1 MQRRTLLATSLLGTS
16 LAAAGLTRHAAAQ
29 GTRPVRLVVPAP
41 PGGAIDVL
49 GRLYAQRLGARM
61 GQNWVVENRA
71 GGNNTIGAA
80 DVARA
85 APDGMTFLTNADIHL
100 MGKRVVRNLPYDP
113 MADFQPIGRKATAPL
128 LIVGNPET
136 TRATTLAEL
145 AANMRREPARYA
157 FSTSGGGSMAH
168 LAAEGVKRRF
178 GAPDVVVANY
188 RGTAPALNDVVSGS
202 VALMVAPLLS
212 AMPLVQSGRLRAFAV
227 TSPTRSSAAPDVPTV
242 DEAGFA
248 GLHFTLWYAVWGP
261 KGLPMPI
268 AETVAEHIREI
279 GKEAEIAQRILAM
292 GADPFTTDTPASF
305 AAFLAEENAKN
316 GRIADEAGIQPE

>member
-1 MQRRTLLATSLLGTS
+1 MHRRYFLGAG
-16 LAAAGLTRHAAAQ
+16 LAALPASRAAAQ
-29 GTRPVRLVVPAP
+29 GGRPVRLVVPGP

-49 GRLYAQRLGARM
+49 GRLYAHRLGARL
-61 GQNWVVENRA
+61 GQTWVIENRA

-80 DVARA
+80 EVARS
-85 APDGMTFLTNADIHL
+85 APDGTTFLTNADIHL
-100 MGKRVVRNLPYDP
+100 MAKRVVRNLPYDP
-113 MADFQPIGRKATAPL
+113 VADFQPIGRKATAPL
-128 LIVGNPET
+128 LIVGHPEAS
-136 TRATTLAEL
+136 RARTLQEL
-145 AANMRREPARYA
+145 AVNMRREPARYA

-188 RGTAPALNDVVSGS
+188 RGTAPALNDVVAGS

-212 AMPLVQSGRLRAFAV
+212 AQPLVQAGRLRAFAV
-227 TSPTRSSAAPDVPTV
+227 TSPTRSPAAPEVPTV
-242 DEAGFA
+242 DEAGFP
-248 GLHFTLWYAVWGP
+248 GLHFTLWYAFWAP
-261 KGLPMPI
+261 KGLPLPM
-268 AETVAEHIREI
+268 AEALAQHVREI
-279 GKEAEIAQRILAM
+279 GREEEIMQRLASM